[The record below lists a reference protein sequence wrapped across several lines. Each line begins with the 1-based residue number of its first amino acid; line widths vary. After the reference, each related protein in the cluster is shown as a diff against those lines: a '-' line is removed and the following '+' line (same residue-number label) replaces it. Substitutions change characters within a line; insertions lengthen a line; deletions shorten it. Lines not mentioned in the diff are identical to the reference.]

1 MISRINISGLG
12 PYGSDNASLDNLKS
26 VNYIFG
32 SNGSGKTTIS
42 EYLRTG
48 MAGDESRVEWSGP
61 SRPVLVYNQHYING
75 IFQNGSVP
83 GVFTLGE
90 DNIEIK
96 QSVSALGEE
105 INNLEKLIEGYEEVL
120 KGEESKYSDAEELF
134 KQKCWDVR
142 NSLSDAQKIAF
153 RGCLSKKES
162 FFQRILTLDAPRDFK
177 PLANDDLESLAKKA
191 SGVPLQQL
199 QPITIPDFESFEQAE
214 SCEAFS
220 RPVVGSGDV
229 DTAKLIHELNNA
241 GWVER
246 GLRYFRLKERATCPF
261 CQQQTSEILA
271 RSIENYFDDDYRGA
285 QRLLADAVSIYETSL
300 SEIRQLRED
309 LSIYRNQGFDIIQVS
324 NDLIDF
330 DALASTNLER
340 MKAKQNDLGSSVIIE
355 DTIDAR
361 ENLTI
366 SLERLNEQIVVHNER
381 ALHFNEFKEETNSC
395 IRWQCVTRLDAE
407 KRQFLKAERAY
418 NGAKKGLESKLFSCS
433 NAIEKRMPSGRS

>member
-1 MISRINISGLG
+1 MISRINVSGLG
-12 PYGSDNASLDNLKS
+12 PYGSDNASLDNLQL

-42 EYLRTG
+42 EYFRTEMTDDG
-48 MAGDESRVEWSGP
+48 SRVEWEGP

-75 IFQNGSVP
+75 IFRNSSVP

-105 INNLEKLIEGYEEVL
+105 ITKLEKRIEDYEEVL
-120 KGEESKYSDAEELF
+120 KGEESKYSDANELF

-142 NSLSDAQKIAF
+142 NSLSEAQKIAF

-162 FFQRILTLDAPRDFK
+162 FFQRILTLEAPRDFK
-177 PLANDDLESLAKKA
+177 PIANDDLESLAQKA
-191 SGVPLQQL
+191 SGAPLQRL
-199 QPITIPDFESFEQAE
+199 QPIAVPDFESFEQAE
-214 SCEAFS
+214 SYEAFS
-220 RPVVGSGDV
+220 RPVVGSDGV

-241 GWVER
+241 GWVEK
-246 GLRYFRLKERATCPF
+246 GLQYFRLKKRATCPF
-261 CQQQTSEILA
+261 CQQQTSEALA
-271 RSIENYFDDDYRGA
+271 KSIENFFDDDYRDA
-285 QRLLADAVSIYETSL
+285 QRLLADAVSTYETFL

-309 LSIYRNQGFDIIQVS
+309 LSIYRNQGFDIIQAG

-361 ENLTI
+361 ENLVI
-366 SLERLNEQIVVHNER
+366 SLERLNEQIAVHNER

-395 IRWQCVTRLDAE
+395 IRRASEARTRTKELT
-407 KRQFLKAERAY
+407 K
-418 NGAKKGLESKLFSCS
+418 
-433 NAIEKRMPSGRS
+433 